1 MFMQPLLPWK
11 SISITFSEWVFV
23 ALVI

>member
-1 MFMQPLLPWK
+1 MQPLLPWK